1 MDSANINNAS
11 AEVDYCGTTF
21 NNVFE
26 LVFAVCLSENSDH
39 DVDGHIDR
47 LWRDPETR
55 TWLEALMYNDP
66 SRKRYGNNIVKPIS
80 NRTLEVDQ

>member
-26 LVFAVCLSENSDH
+26 LEKKVEWLPKNTDRKIENLKKDLPKEIRGVIGQIEFSQ
-39 DVDGHIDR
+39 
-47 LWRDPETR
+47 
-55 TWLEALMYNDP
+55 
-66 SRKRYGNNIVKPIS
+66 NNL
-80 NRTLEVDQ
+80 R

>member
-21 NNVFE
+21 NN
-26 LVFAVCLSENSDH
+26 
-39 DVDGHIDR
+39 IDR

-66 SRKRYGNNIVKPIS
+66 SRKRYGTNIVKPIS